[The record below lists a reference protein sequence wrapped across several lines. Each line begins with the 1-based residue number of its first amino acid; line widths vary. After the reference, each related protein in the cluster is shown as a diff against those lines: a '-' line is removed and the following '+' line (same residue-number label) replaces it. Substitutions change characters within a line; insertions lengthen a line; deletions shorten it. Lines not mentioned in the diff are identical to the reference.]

1 LDRHVV
7 TAEADERNDVLLEFD
22 IAVFV
27 HRNHF
32 GRAQVDA
39 GVFNVVTVAHND
51 RQADAMGEWGGWL
64 G

>member
-1 LDRHVV
+1 
-7 TAEADERNDVLLEFD
+7 LLEFD

-51 RQADAMGEWGGWL
+51 GQADAVGERGGWL